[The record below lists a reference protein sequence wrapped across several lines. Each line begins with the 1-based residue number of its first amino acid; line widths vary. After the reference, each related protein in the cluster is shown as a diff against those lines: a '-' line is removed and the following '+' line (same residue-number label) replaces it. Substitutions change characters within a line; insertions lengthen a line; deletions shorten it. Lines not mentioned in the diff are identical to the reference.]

1 MNKAVFLDR
10 DGTLN
15 FDVGYLSK
23 IEDIYIFDGVADSL
37 KSLKESGF
45 LNIIITNQ
53 SGIAR
58 GYFNLFTLK
67 TIHEKFLNILSS
79 DGECL
84 IDDIFYSPFHVDGI
98 IEKYAKESNCRK
110 PGTGMIEQ
118 AVERYNIDL
127 SVSWFIGDSI
137 VDMQC
142 AKNSNLKKVL
152 VKSGYGM
159 KTMSE
164 CAEQNL
170 EIECIADNFSEAVKF
185 ILSDN
190 NR

>member
-23 IEDIYIFDGVADSL
+23 IEDIYIFDGVVDSL

-67 TIHEKFLNILSS
+67 TIHEKFLNKLSS

-84 IDDIFYSPFHVDGI
+84 IDDIYYSPFHKDGI
-98 IEKYAKESNCRK
+98 VEKYTKDSNCRK

-118 AVERYNIDL
+118 AVERHNIDL
-127 SVSWFIGDSI
+127 SESWLIGDSI

-152 VKSGYGM
+152 VKTGYGL
-159 KTMSE
+159 KTMAE
-164 CAEQNL
+164 CSEQNL
-170 EIECIADNFSEAVKF
+170 EIEYIADNFSEAARF
-185 ILSDN
+185 ILSVN

>member
-23 IEDIYIFDGVADSL
+23 VEDIYIFDGVVESL
-37 KSLKESGF
+37 KSLKDSKF
-45 LNIIITNQ
+45 LNIIVTNQ

-67 TIHEKFLNILSS
+67 TIHEKFLNILSL

-84 IDDIFYSPFHVDGI
+84 VDDIFFSPYHKDGI
-98 IEKYAKESNCRK
+98 VEKYSIDSNCRK

-118 AVERYNIDL
+118 AAAKHNIDL
-127 SVSWFIGDSI
+127 SESWLIGDSL

-142 AKNSNLKKVL
+142 ARSSNLKKVL
-152 VKSGYGM
+152 VKTGYGL
-159 KTMSE
+159 KTIDE
-164 CAEQNL
+164 CAKLNL
-170 EIECIADNFSEAVKF
+170 EIEFIAENFSEASEF
-185 ILSDN
+185 IHSVN